1 MEKQSWEVFQTPYRP
16 WWLPHS
22 RGIRVV
28 GACIVVWFAIQLL
41 MNLGAFGRGPE
52 PWILGIPFPLF
63 VNFIVTLAATVITL
77 NLNRLWP
84 DFPERAEDALRREG
98 EGGR

>member
-1 MEKQSWEVFQTPYRP
+1 MERQSSEVFRSPYRP
-16 WWLPHS
+16 WWLPRS
-22 RGIRVV
+22 RGVRAV
-28 GACIVVWFAIQLL
+28 GACIVVWFVIQLL
-41 MNLGAFGRGPE
+41 MNLGVFGRGPE

-63 VNFIVTLAATVITL
+63 VNLLVTLCATAVAL
-77 NLNRLWP
+77 ALNRLWP